1 MMMMNLIKS
10 SLILLSAVSVLPSN
24 ASTLDDA
31 KAIQNRTNSHSA
43 TSQKK
48 IDKSSAQTLA
58 LQSEIERLNEEV
70 NNLTIYRDHLSS
82 LVVSQESEMVSLEEQ
97 ITEVHQ
103 TRQGIVPLM
112 YRMIDG
118 LETIIDQDKPIRL
131 SARQERLARLK
142 ALMPRADVSDAEKY
156 RRILEAY
163 QIEMDYGSK
172 LGVYQDTITLTE
184 NDRIEADILYLGRVS
199 LVARNLN
206 GTRYW
211 SWNQNMKQWQALP
224 SKMKGDIDTAYQLA
238 YQQIAPTLL
247 NLPVSLTA
255 AEVKQ

>member
-1 MMMMNLIKS
+1 MMNLIKS
-10 SLILLSAVSVLPSN
+10 SLILLSAVSVLPSY

-31 KAIQNRTNSHSA
+31 KAIQNRTNNHSA
-43 TSQKK
+43 VSQKK
-48 IDKSSAQTLA
+48 IDKSSAETLA
-58 LQSEIERLNEEV
+58 LQAEIERLNEEV
-70 NNLTIYRDHLSS
+70 NNLTIYRDHLSA
-82 LVVSQESEMVSLEEQ
+82 LVVSQEVEMSNLEEQ
-97 ITEVHQ
+97 MTEIHQ

-118 LETIIDQDKPIRL
+118 LEKIITEDKPIRL
-131 SARQERLARLK
+131 AARQERLARLQL
-142 ALMPRADVSDAEKY
+142 LMSRADVSDAEKY

-172 LGVYQDTITLTE
+172 LGVYQGTIDLSDQ
-184 NDRIEADILYLGRVS
+184 DRIEADILYLGRVS

-211 SWNQNMKQWQALP
+211 SWDQHSKHWQPLP
-224 SKMKGDIDTAYQLA
+224 SGIKGDIDTAYQLA

-247 NLPVSLTA
+247 NLPVSLTV
-255 AEVKQ
+255 AEATQ